1 MSETDGK
8 STTLDWLLDRQVRL
22 HQFAKGYRAGM
33 DAVVLAAALRAKPNE
48 RLLEAGCGAG
58 AALLCA
64 ATRMT
69 NARFFGLERDNA
81 AIHLAR
87 RNVEENQL
95 GGRVEV
101 LEGDVGVRS
110 EDLLNAYDQVFSNP
124 PFFEP
129 GAIQA
134 LGEGKDH
141 AYLAH
146 TSLEDW
152 LKFMLH
158 TVKPKG
164 RITLVHRAAALADIL
179 AFMNSRFGEIE
190 VMPIRPYA
198 DAPAKRVLVTGRKG
212 LRKGDVT
219 LHAGLTLYQGDN
231 RQLTDRAAS
240 IMSGGA
246 LDWC

>member
-1 MSETDGK
+1 MNEKRDET
-8 STTLDWLLDRQVRL
+8 TTLDWLLDQKVRL
-22 HQFAKGYRAGM
+22 HQFARGYRAGM
-33 DAVVLAAALRAKPNE
+33 DAVVLAASLRAKPDE

-64 ATRMT
+64 A
-69 NARFFGLERDNA
+69 ARLTDASFSGLERDDD
-81 AIHLAR
+81 AINLAR
-87 RNVEENQL
+87 RNVEENHL
-95 GGRVEV
+95 IGRVEI
-101 LEGDVGVRS
+101 LDGDVGTRS
-110 EDLLNAYDQVFSNP
+110 DELLNAYDQVFSNP

-134 LGEGKDH
+134 LGEGKDN

-158 TVKPKG
+158 VVKPRG

-179 AFMNSRFGEIE
+179 AFMNARFGEIE
-190 VMPIRPYA
+190 VMPIRHYVE
-198 DAPAKRVLVTGRKG
+198 APAKRILVTGRKG

-219 LHAGLTLYQGDN
+219 LHAGLTLYGGEN
-231 RQLTDRAAS
+231 RQLTQRAAKV
-240 IMSGGA
+240 MSGGA
-246 LDWC
+246 LDWR

>member
-1 MSETDGK
+1 MSEMK
-8 STTLDWLLDRQVRL
+8 NKATTLDWLLDQKVRL

-33 DAVVLAAALRAKPNE
+33 DAVVLAAALRAKPGE

-64 ATRMT
+64 ASRLTDVEF
-69 NARFFGLERDNA
+69 AGVERDQA
-81 AIHLAR
+81 AIELVQ
-87 RNVEENQL
+87 RNIDENRF
-95 GGRVEV
+95 GERVKV
-101 LEGDVGVRS
+101 LKGDVGERPGA
-110 EDLLNAYDQVFSNP
+110 LLNAYDHVFSNP

-134 LGEGKDH
+134 LGEGKDN

-158 TVKPKG
+158 AVRPKG
-164 RITLVHRAAALADIL
+164 RITLIHRAAALADIL
-179 AFMNSRFGEIE
+179 AFMNPRFGEIE
-190 VMPIRPYA
+190 VLPVKPYI

-212 LRKGDVT
+212 LRKGDVA
-219 LHAGLTLYQGDN
+219 LHAGLTLYEGED
-231 RQLTDRAAS
+231 RKLTERAAA

-246 LDWC
+246 LDWR